1 MCRRLCCRFRHLER
15 SLASNAWPWFK
26 SRCYIKYGFRLSVLV
41 LFLKGFAPR
50 IPVFIFPQKPTF
62 PNPQIRWLL
71 SNVWQ
76 LLKSRASPNI
86 SFVPWAFD
94 RCSHLTVRSLKYS
107 LWLLNSFLQIPTHA
121 QYLFC
126 PWSALIHWNLNGG
139 KPKRLRVML
148 FRTTLTRTV
157 MLHLLLKW
165 LPRSNLSV
173 NICLL
178 LLSSSVPDPRTISI
192 IIVCIMLNVT
202 FARLK
207 LQSLLNHR
215 DHKF

>member
-1 MCRRLCCRFRHLER
+1 MCRRLFCRYIHLER

-86 SFVPWAFD
+86 FFVSWAFD

-126 PWSALIHWNLNGG
+126 PWSGLIHWNLNGG

-148 FRTTLTRTV
+148 FRTTLTRTI
-157 MLHLLLKW
+157 MLDMLMNW
-165 LPRSNLSV
+165 PPRSNLSV
-173 NICLL
+173 NICM
-178 LLSSSVPDPRTISI
+178 LLSSSSDPDPRTIFI
-192 IIVCIMLNVT
+192 IICIMLNVT
-202 FARLK
+202 FQRLEI
-207 LQSLLNHR
+207 QSLFNNR
-215 DHKF
+215 DR

>member
-1 MCRRLCCRFRHLER
+1 MCRRLCCRYSHLER

-76 LLKSRASPNI
+76 LLKFRASPNI
-86 SFVPWAFD
+86 SFASWAFD

-121 QYLFC
+121 QYPFC
-126 PWSALIHWNLNGG
+126 PWSVLMHWNLNGG

-148 FRTTLTRTV
+148 FRTTLTCTI
-157 MLHLLLKW
+157 MLDMLMKW

-173 NICLL
+173 NIHVCM
-178 LLSSSVPDPRTISI
+178 LLSSSSDPDPRTIFI
-192 IIVCIMLNVT
+192 IICIMLNVT
-202 FARLK
+202 FPRLEI
-207 LQSLLNHR
+207 QSRFNNR
-215 DHKF
+215 DR

>member
-1 MCRRLCCRFRHLER
+1 MCRRLCCRYIHLER
-15 SLASNAWPWFK
+15 SLAKNAWPWFK

-86 SFVPWAFD
+86 SLVSWAFD

-126 PWSALIHWNLNGG
+126 PWSGLIHWNLNGG

-148 FRTTLTRTV
+148 FRTTLTRTI
-157 MLHLLLKW
+157 MLDMLMNW
-165 LPRSNLSV
+165 PPRSNLSV
-173 NICLL
+173 NICM
-178 LLSSSVPDPRTISI
+178 LLSSSSDPDPRTIFI
-192 IIVCIMLNVT
+192 IICIMLNVT
-202 FARLK
+202 FPRLK
-207 LQSLLNHR
+207 LQSLLSNR

>member
-1 MCRRLCCRFRHLER
+1 MCRRLCCRYIHLER

-107 LWLLNSFLQIPTHA
+107 LWLLNSFFKSPRMRSIFSVRGVSLCIET
-121 QYLFC
+121 
-126 PWSALIHWNLNGG
+126 WMVES
-139 KPKRLRVML
+139 PKD
-148 FRTTLTRTV
+148 
-157 MLHLLLKW
+157 
-165 LPRSNLSV
+165 SE
-173 NICLL
+173 
-178 LLSSSVPDPRTISI
+178 
-192 IIVCIMLNVT
+192 
-202 FARLK
+202 
-207 LQSLLNHR
+207 
-215 DHKF
+215 

>member
-1 MCRRLCCRFRHLER
+1 MRGLGSSLGVTSNMVSVCRFSSFSWKVLHRE
-15 SLASNAWPWFK
+15 
-26 SRCYIKYGFRLSVLV
+26 FRFSS
-41 LFLKGFAPR
+41 FRK
-50 IPVFIFPQKPTF
+50 KPTF

-76 LLKSRASPNI
+76 LLKFRASPNI
-86 SFVPWAFD
+86 SFASWAFD

-126 PWSALIHWNLNGG
+126 PWSVLIHWNLNGG

-148 FRTTLTRTV
+148 FRTTLTCTI
-157 MLHLLLKW
+157 MLDMLMKW

-173 NICLL
+173 NIHVCM
-178 LLSSSVPDPRTISI
+178 LLSSSSDPDPRTIFI
-192 IIVCIMLNVT
+192 IICIMLNVT
-202 FARLK
+202 FPRLEI
-207 LQSLLNHR
+207 QSLFNNR
-215 DHKF
+215 DR

>member
-1 MCRRLCCRFRHLER
+1 MRGLGSSLGVTSNMVSVCRFLSFSWKVLHRE
-15 SLASNAWPWFK
+15 
-26 SRCYIKYGFRLSVLV
+26 FRFSS
-41 LFLKGFAPR
+41 FRKNQHF
-50 IPVFIFPQKPTF
+50 Q
-62 PNPQIRWLL
+62 
-71 SNVWQ
+71 
-76 LLKSRASPNI
+76 SPN
-86 SFVPWAFD
+86 SVVAEQRLTAVKVSSQPEYFLCTMSVWSY

-107 LWLLNSFLQIPTHA
+107 LWLLNSSLQIPTHA

-126 PWSALIHWNLNGG
+126 PWSVLIHWNLNGG

-178 LLSSSVPDPRTISI
+178 LLSSSVPDPRTISM

-202 FARLK
+202 FPRLK
-207 LQSLLNHR
+207 LQSLLNNR

>member
-1 MCRRLCCRFRHLER
+1 MCHRLCCRYIHLER
-15 SLASNAWPWFK
+15 SLASNALPWFK

-50 IPVFIFPQKPTF
+50 IPVFILPQKPTF

-86 SFVPWAFD
+86 SFVSWAFD

-126 PWSALIHWNLNGG
+126 PWSVLIHWNLNGG

-148 FRTTLTRTV
+148 FRTTLTRTI
-157 MLHLLLKW
+157 MLDMLMNW

-173 NICLL
+173 NICM
-178 LLSSSVPDPRTISI
+178 LLSSSSDPDPRTIFI
-192 IIVCIMLNVT
+192 IICIMLNVT
-202 FARLK
+202 FPRLK
-207 LQSLLNHR
+207 LLSLLSNR